1 MHLPSDTATLQLM
14 AYVAL
19 TLSSVIVASSSL
31 FIAYRQNF
39 GWKPI
44 VFASSYGGG
53 GGKFGYT
60 VTIEFELWNRKK
72 HPISIR
78 FVSVT
83 YAKTVMDRHVQG
95 VLPPGWLIEGEH
107 RLIHDKNETLDAGK
121 TRHYDLKAPIQKAPI
136 DLKENVTIELF
147 YFDPIKNKIKKITV
161 HTKDTLYIETLSPAE
176 RRMHRLKFWRRLPI
190 IRRLCA

>member
-1 MHLPSDTATLQLM
+1 MQLV
-14 AYVAL
+14 AYVGL
-19 TLSSVIVASSSL
+19 TVSSIIVACSSL
-31 FIAYRQNF
+31 FMAYRQNF

-53 GGKFGYT
+53 GGKYGYT

-83 YAKTVMDRHVQG
+83 YEKTVMDRYVQG
-95 VLPPGWLIEGEH
+95 VLPAGWQIDGEH
-107 RLIHDKNETLDAGK
+107 RLFLNKQETVEPGK
-121 TRHYDLKAPIQKAPI
+121 KHHYDLVAPIQKAPI
-136 DLKENVTIELF
+136 DLQENVTIDLF

-176 RRMHRLKFWRRLPI
+176 RRKHRLQFWRRLPL
-190 IRRLCA
+190 IRRLCARS